1 MAAIHQFVPMLHRH
15 DAVGEHTL
23 ALRDLLRHE
32 GVRSKIYSE
41 LPDPQTSDQ
50 TSPYLAYEDE
60 AEPGDVLVYQFAT
73 QSAMAGWLL
82 QRGEPLV
89 LNYHSVTPPE
99 FFAPWNL
106 GITQIQ
112 TACLRQL
119 AQVAPGATLGI
130 AVSEFDRAELGAAGC
145 PSTAVIPVL
154 TAGRPLPPADPA
166 FRDRL
171 RDASGSTTWLSVG
184 RLVPNK
190 AHHLA
195 IAALF
200 ACRMTADP
208 SATLVVVGSPA
219 EPHYAAALRHYA
231 AQLGLDGAVYFV
243 SGISDA
249 ELAACYDVAD
259 VLVMLSAHEGFGVP
273 LVEAMRTRAARRRPG
288 RRCRGRGPRRR
299 GRAPFG
305 DRAAAGGRGRPQC
318 AQRPGGPRAGSGRS
332 GRPAPPTGH
341 RVGGENAGRDADG
354 GGRRR
359 RAGSR

>member
-32 GVRSKIYSE
+32 GVPSTIYSE

-50 TSPYLAYEDE
+50 TAPYLAYEDE

-73 QSAMAGWLL
+73 QSAMAAWLL

-89 LNYHSVTPPE
+89 VNYHSVTPPE

-112 TACLRQL
+112 TACLGQL
-119 AQVAPGATLGI
+119 ALLAPGATLGI
-130 AVSEFDRAELGAAGC
+130 AVSEFDRAELIAAGC
-145 PSTAVIPVL
+145 RSTTVIPVL
-154 TAGRPLPPADPA
+154 TAGRLLPPAEPA

-171 RDASGSTTWLSVG
+171 QATAGSTTWLSVG

-200 ACRMTADP
+200 AYRMTADP

-219 EPHYAAALRHYA
+219 EPHYAIALRHYA
-231 AQLGLDGAVYFV
+231 AQLGLDGAVSFL

-249 ELAACYDVAD
+249 ELAACYEVAD

-273 LVEAMRTRAARRRPG
+273 LIEAMRQRVPVVARAAGAVAEVLGDVGVLLPG
-288 RRCRGRGPRRR
+288 TEPLQV
-299 GRAPFG
+299 
-305 DRAAAGGRGRPQC
+305 AAAVRSVHDDPEARE
-318 AQRPGGPRAGSGRS
+318 RAL
-332 GRPAPPTGH
+332 
-341 RVGGENAGRDADG
+341 AGVDGQLRRLAIDA
-354 GGRRR
+354 
-359 RAGSR
+359 AGKTLVETLTAVAGAREGKP

>member
-15 DAVGEHTL
+15 DAVGEHTV

-32 GVRSKIYSE
+32 GVHSKIYSE

-50 TSPYLAYEDE
+50 TSPYLAYEGE

-119 AQVAPGATLGI
+119 AQIAPGATLGI
-130 AVSEFDRAELGAAGC
+130 AVSEFDRAELSAAGC

-200 ACRMTADP
+200 AYRMTTDP

-231 AQLGLDGAVYFV
+231 AQLGLDGAVSFL

-273 LVEAMRTRAARRRPG
+273 LVEAMRTRVPVVARDAG
-288 RRCRGRGPRRR
+288 
-299 GRAPFG
+299 AVAEVLG
-305 DRAAAGGRGRPQC
+305 DVGVLLSGTEPLQVAAAVRSVHGDPEARE
-318 AQRPGGPRAGSGRS
+318 RAL
-332 GRPAPPTGH
+332 
-341 RVGGENAGRDADG
+341 AGADG
-354 GGRRR
+354 QLRRLSIES
-359 RAGSR
+359 AGKTLVATLTAVAGAGVGEP

>member
-1 MAAIHQFVPMLHRH
+1 VAAIHQFVPMLHRH

-23 ALRDLLRHE
+23 ALRDLLQHE
-32 GVRSKIYSE
+32 GVPSKIYSE
-41 LPDPQTSDQ
+41 LPDPQTSHQ
-50 TSPYLAYEDE
+50 TSHYLAYEDE

-73 QSAMAGWLL
+73 QSAMAGWLR

-99 FFAPWNL
+99 FFAPWSL

-119 AQVAPGATLGI
+119 ALVAPEATLGI
-130 AVSEFDRAELGAAGC
+130 AVSEFDRAELSAAGC
-145 PSTAVIPVL
+145 PSTTVIPVL

-171 RDASGSTTWLSVG
+171 RAATDSTTWLSVG

-200 ACRMTADP
+200 AYRMTTDP

-231 AQLGLDGAVYFV
+231 AQLGLDGAVSFI

-273 LVEAMRTRAARRRPG
+273 LVEAMRTRVPVVARDAG
-288 RRCRGRGPRRR
+288 
-299 GRAPFG
+299 AVAEVLG
-305 DRAAAGGRGRPQC
+305 DVGVLLSGTEPLQVAAAVRSVNSDPEARE
-318 AQRPGGPRAGSGRS
+318 RALAGVDGQLRRLAIESAGKTLV
-332 GRPAPPTGH
+332 ATLTTV
-341 RVGGENAGRDADG
+341 VGAGVGEP
-354 GGRRR
+354 
-359 RAGSR
+359 